1 MAEDVDDVDV
11 LTTPQPR
18 YEHVD
23 IRGVVGRTSRSLP
36 LKTNI
41 VNTDAARCARR
52 GASRHAAPRSCAT
65 YCESGYSIPPRDGF
79 THF

>member
-23 IRGVVGRTSRSLP
+23 IRGVVGRTSCSLP

-41 VNTDAARCARR
+41 VNTDALRAARR
-52 GASRHAAPRSCAT
+52 FASRRAAPRRVGVRRIVNQA
-65 YCESGYSIPPRDGF
+65 
-79 THF
+79 

>member
-18 YEHVD
+18 YEQVD

-41 VNTDAARCARR
+41 VNTDAARCMRR
-52 GASRHAAPRSCAT
+52 GASRHAAPRCAA
-65 YCESGYSIPPRDGF
+65 
-79 THF
+79 